1 MSELGRDTIDIIRF
15 LPGKDDCPENI
26 KRYVE
31 VHAPVIITAKGNL
44 EILQR
49 KKLAIFCSVKCPGTL
64 ILQTYDLMQA
74 LRETGM
80 AIVSGFHSPVEQ
92 ECLHILLPG
101 LQPLI
106 ICPARGIEK
115 MRLTPAYKKLLSAG
129 RLLLLS
135 PFAEKHRRVSAQNS
149 LLRNRFVC
157 AIADEIFIPY
167 AAPGSKTEKFCS
179 EILSGN
185 KPLFTLDSDYNTGL
199 IAQGAKPVKPDSIP
213 ERWK

>member
-1 MSELGRDTIDIIRF
+1 MNNREIIRMSF
-15 LPGKDDCPENI
+15 NDAWYQLNLKHYLGNWTPAN
-26 KRYVE
+26 
-31 VHAPVIITAKGNL
+31 ITAKGNL

-49 KKLAIFCSVKCPGTL
+49 KKLAVFCSVKCPGTL
-64 ILQTYDLMQA
+64 ILQTYDLMRA

-80 AIVSGFHSPVEQ
+80 VIVSGFHSPVEQ
-92 ECLHILLPG
+92 ECLHILLSG

-149 LLRNRFVC
+149 FLRNRFVC
-157 AIADEIFIPY
+157 AVADEIFIPY
-167 AAPGSKTEKFCS
+167 AAPGSKTEKFCG

-185 KPLFTLDSDYNTGL
+185 KPLFTLESDYNTGL
-199 IAQGAKPVKPDSIP
+199 IAQGAKPVKPDNIS
-213 ERWK
+213 EQWR

>member
-1 MSELGRDTIDIIRF
+1 MRELGRDTIDIIRF

-31 VHAPVIITAKGNL
+31 DHAPVIITAKGNL

-49 KKLAIFCSVKCPGTL
+49 KKLAVFCSVKCPGTL
-64 ILQTYDLMQA
+64 ILQTYDLMRA

-80 AIVSGFHSPVEQ
+80 VIVSGFHSPVEQ
-92 ECLHILLPG
+92 ECLHILLSG

-135 PFAEKHRRVSAQNS
+135 PFSEKQCRVTAQNS

-157 AIADEIFIPY
+157 TIADEIFIPY
-167 AAPGSKTEKFCS
+167 AAPGSKTEKFCI
-179 EILSGN
+179 EILAGN
-185 KPLFTLDSDYNTGL
+185 KPLFTLDNDYNSCL
-199 IAQGAKPVKPDSIP
+199 IAQGANPVKLDSIP